1 MRRAGVSLPP
11 EAIWLGGSWE
21 EPPARRRT
29 AVAADELEPTPR
41 PTATPRAATSAR
53 PATPAR
59 EPVAADRTIADPPE
73 RRTVVIRGR
82 GAERDLTWT
91 AHQNRRRPTRP
102 RHQRPG
108 FKPDRAALWAVLL
121 GLLLVLVAATSSH
134 AALRTHFTHSSPPAA
149 RPALPPGRPPAA
161 ARLRAIAGGPHRGPL
176 MQTRSRT
183 DRVFIRARI
192 RGTGVVSRTGRRPVA
207 QLDLV
212 RTVYAI
218 YTYQG

>member
-1 MRRAGVSLPP
+1 MRRTGVSLPP

-29 AVAADELEPTPR
+29 AVAADELEPT
-41 PTATPRAATSAR
+41 
-53 PATPAR
+53 ATPAR
-59 EPVAADRTIADPPE
+59 GATPAPPPVAAAQSIADPPE

-134 AALRTHFTHSSPPAA
+134 AAVRTHFTHSPPPAA
-149 RPALPPGRPPAA
+149 RPAAIVSRPPSA
-161 ARLRAIAGGPHRGPL
+161 
-176 MQTRSRT
+176 
-183 DRVFIRARI
+183 
-192 RGTGVVSRTGRRPVA
+192 
-207 QLDLV
+207 
-212 RTVYAI
+212 
-218 YTYQG
+218 

>member
-1 MRRAGVSLPP
+1 MRRAGAPLPP

-29 AVAADELEPTPR
+29 AVAADEREPR
-41 PTATPRAATSAR
+41 PRATATRRPTTPAR
-53 PATPAR
+53 ATPAPP
-59 EPVAADRTIADPPE
+59 PVAARAPVADPPE

-134 AALRTHFTHSSPPAA
+134 AAVRTHFTHST
-149 RPALPPGRPPAA
+149 PPAA
-161 ARLRAIAGGPHRGPL
+161 ARPAAI
-176 MQTRSRT
+176 
-183 DRVFIRARI
+183 
-192 RGTGVVSRTGRRPVA
+192 VSRPPGA
-207 QLDLV
+207 
-212 RTVYAI
+212 
-218 YTYQG
+218 

>member
-1 MRRAGVSLPP
+1 MRRSGVSLPP

-41 PTATPRAATSAR
+41 PTATPRA
-53 PATPAR
+53 ATPAR

-134 AALRTHFTHSSPPAA
+134 AAVRTHFTHSPPPAA
-149 RPALPPGRPPAA
+149 RPAAIVSRPPSA
-161 ARLRAIAGGPHRGPL
+161 
-176 MQTRSRT
+176 
-183 DRVFIRARI
+183 
-192 RGTGVVSRTGRRPVA
+192 
-207 QLDLV
+207 
-212 RTVYAI
+212 
-218 YTYQG
+218 

>member
-1 MRRAGVSLPP
+1 MRRSGVSLPP

-29 AVAADELEPTPR
+29 AVAADELEPRPRATATRR
-41 PTATPRAATSAR
+41 PT
-53 PATPAR
+53 ATPAR
-59 EPVAADRTIADPPE
+59 EPVAAPRPVAARAPVAAPRPVAARAPVADPPE

-108 FKPDRAALWAVLL
+108 FKPDRAAMWAVLL

-134 AALRTHFTHSSPPAA
+134 AAVRTHFTHSPPPAA
-149 RPALPPGRPPAA
+149 RPAA
-161 ARLRAIAGGPHRGPL
+161 
-176 MQTRSRT
+176 
-183 DRVFIRARI
+183 
-192 RGTGVVSRTGRRPVA
+192 VVSRPPGA
-207 QLDLV
+207 
-212 RTVYAI
+212 
-218 YTYQG
+218 